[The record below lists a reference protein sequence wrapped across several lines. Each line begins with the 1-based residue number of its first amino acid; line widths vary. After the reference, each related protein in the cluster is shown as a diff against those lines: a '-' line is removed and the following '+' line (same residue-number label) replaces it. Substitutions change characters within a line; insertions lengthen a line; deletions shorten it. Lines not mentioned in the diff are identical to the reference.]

1 MLLELKVKNF
11 AIIDELHL
19 PFREGLNILSG
30 ETGSGKSVLLKSL
43 GLLMGD
49 KSSADMVR
57 TGESQATIEGSFDL
71 THRPDLI
78 ERLQQF
84 GIETED
90 SQLIVRRLV
99 SSQDKSK
106 VYLNGSLST
115 VSQLREIVSPLVE
128 VTGQAAPLIE
138 ITGQHENKNLLSKN
152 YHLDLLDHHLNLF
165 TLRSKFQAN
174 FERARFLKAEISKLE
189 QESSQKAQRL
199 DFLCFQRDEIV
210 NLDMAPGEDEGLET
224 EIRRMKNF
232 SKIGQTVESIEALLS
247 TDEDS
252 ALQRIRV
259 TLKKGLELRQLD
271 PSLEKQF
278 EKLEQSEAL
287 ISDFLF
293 ETQKSVSSIDF
304 DPQKLETLE
313 AKLSQF
319 RKLQKKYGSD
329 LHAILRNLV
338 EIENEIAR
346 LESSDLS
353 QSKMKKELEQLFSEM
368 KKMGQELHAKREK
381 GSQSLAA
388 SVNDELLDLNMKG
401 VTFHVLIEKCDDFRL
416 DGQSS
421 VEFMCRT
428 SIKDPLR
435 PLSKT
440 ASGGELSRILLSLKK
455 ILGVGQ
461 YPRTYLFDEV
471 DAGVSGPTAEKVG
484 KKLRTIAQ
492 HQQVICVTHL
502 PQVAA
507 FGSHHFYIEKETK
520 KDRVFMKVT
529 ELTESQKIAEI
540 ARLISGEKVTP
551 SSLSHAKELLN
562 QSQIGGRIQ

>member
-11 AIIDELHL
+11 AIIDELQL
-19 PFREGLNILSG
+19 PFRDGLNILSG

-43 GLLMGD
+43 GLLMGE
-49 KSSADMVR
+49 KSAADMVR
-57 TGESQATIEGSFDL
+57 TGESQATIEGYFDL
-71 THRPDLI
+71 SDRPDLI
-78 ERLQQF
+78 ERLQQL
-84 GIETED
+84 GIEVED
-90 SQLIVRRLV
+90 DQLIVRRII

-106 VYLNGSLST
+106 VYLNGALST

-165 TLRSKFQAN
+165 PLRNKFHEH
-174 FERARFLKAEISKLE
+174 FDRARFLKTEIAKLE
-189 QESSQKAQRL
+189 QESSHKAQRL
-199 DFLCFQRDEIV
+199 DFLIFQRDEISS
-210 NLDMAPGEDEGLET
+210 LDLAPGEDECLET
-224 EIRRMKNF
+224 DIRRMKNF
-232 SKIGQTVESIEALLS
+232 SKIGQSVEALEALLS

-252 ALQRIRV
+252 ALQRIRLA
-259 TLKKGLELRQLD
+259 LKKSLELRQLD

-278 EKLEQSEAL
+278 EKLEQAESL

-293 ETQKSVSSIDF
+293 ETQRSVSAIDF
-304 DPQKLETLE
+304 DSEKLESLE
-313 AKLSQF
+313 VKLNQL
-319 RKLQKKYGSD
+319 RKLQKKYGPD
-329 LHAILRNLV
+329 LASILKSLV

-346 LESSDLS
+346 LESSDLDHA
-353 QSKMKKELEQLFSEM
+353 KFKKELDQVYSEM
-368 KKMGQELHAKREK
+368 KKLGQELHTKREK
-381 GSQSLAA
+381 GARVLAA
-388 SVNDELLDLNMKG
+388 AVNEELMDLNMKG
-401 VTFHVLIEKCDDFRL
+401 VTFDVQIEKVEEFRA
-416 DGQSS
+416 DGMSV

-428 SIKDPLR
+428 SAKDPLR

-455 ILGVGQ
+455 IIGVGQ

-507 FGSHHFYIEKETK
+507 FGNHHFYIEKETK
-520 KDRVFMKVT
+520 KDRVSMKVS
-529 ELTESQKIAEI
+529 ELSEKQKISEI
-540 ARLISGEKVTP
+540 ARLISGEKVTQ
-551 SSLSHAKELLN
+551 SSLNHAKELLH
-562 QSQIGGRIQ
+562 QSQNQRST